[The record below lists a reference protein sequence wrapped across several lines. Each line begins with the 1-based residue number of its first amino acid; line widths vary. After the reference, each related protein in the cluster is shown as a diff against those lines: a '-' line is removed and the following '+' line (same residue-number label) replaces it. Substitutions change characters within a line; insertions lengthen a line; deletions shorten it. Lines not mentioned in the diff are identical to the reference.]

1 LVGSIPAADTEGVNH
16 HLKERNSMSTQT
28 ISSTSLICAERSQRA
43 ATLSGRPR
51 AATKG
56 DGTEFLEGMLVAGR
70 QTLAAGRLLALPARN
85 ATLVCVE
92 GEVWLTRDGDRED
105 YILGAGS
112 SLHLGQRDQ
121 AMVQALKA
129 SRLRLILA

>member
-1 LVGSIPAADTEGVNH
+1 
-16 HLKERNSMSTQT
+16 MSTQA
-28 ISSTSLICAERSQRA
+28 ISSASLICAARA
-43 ATLSGRPR
+43 RRVSTLRDEPDAT
-51 AATKG
+51 AKG
-56 DGTEFLEGMLVAGR
+56 DANEFLEGMLIAGR
-70 QTLAAGRLLALPARN
+70 QTLDPGRLLALPARN
-85 ATLVCVE
+85 ATLVCVA

-121 AMVQALKA
+121 AMVQALKP

>member
-1 LVGSIPAADTEGVNH
+1 
-16 HLKERNSMSTQT
+16 MSTQA
-28 ISSTSLICAERSQRA
+28 ISSTSLICAGRA
-43 ATLSGRPR
+43 RRVSTLRDEPR
-51 AATKG
+51 AAAQG
-56 DGTEFLEGMLVAGR
+56 DATEFHEGMLIAGR
-70 QTLAAGRLLALPARN
+70 QILAPGRLLALPARD

-112 SLHLGQRDQ
+112 SLHLGPRDQ
-121 AMVQALKA
+121 AMVQALKP

>member
-1 LVGSIPAADTEGVNH
+1 
-16 HLKERNSMSTQT
+16 MSTQA
-28 ISSTSLICAERSQRA
+28 ISSFLPDLRRAHAACGDAVRRGCRA
-43 ATLSGRPR
+43 A
-51 AATKG
+51 AG
-56 DGTEFLEGMLVAGR
+56 DGTEFLEGMLFPAPDAG
-70 QTLAAGRLLALPARN
+70 AGRLLALPARN

>member
-1 LVGSIPAADTEGVNH
+1 
-16 HLKERNSMSTQT
+16 MSTQA

-43 ATLSGRPR
+43 LTLAGSPR

>member
-1 LVGSIPAADTEGVNH
+1 
-16 HLKERNSMSTQT
+16 MSAQAT
-28 ISSTSLICAERSQRA
+28 SSTSLICAGRSRRA
-43 ATLSGRPR
+43 ATMVGSSRVV
-51 AATKG
+51 AKS

-121 AMVQALKA
+121 AMVQALKP